1 MLTALLLFSSPALA
15 EGEGSSS
22 TPAVECP
29 SPTTLS
35 VLQDAYARGEQSF
48 ANLDIEGLN
57 QASDDAA
64 QALPCLSESITL
76 NDAAAYHRLM
86 GMSAFAN
93 QERDR
98 VKAEFH
104 AARLLQPGY
113 AVPEDVAPQGHP
125 MIAAY
130 DEAVLLDEGAHE
142 EPVPPLGGYVTVG
155 GVRGATRRANSPAII
170 QVFEGDGSITLTLH
184 LGPGQVMPMFGPPP
198 LTETRSLRVPMLVA
212 TAATGAVALG
222 TYGAAAKFRS
232 DFQDPAT
239 AEEDLSDL
247 YVRNR
252 VSFFT
257 SMGMGA
263 ATLALGTVTVVVW

>member
-1 MLTALLLFSSPALA
+1 MLIALLLLCTQALA
-15 EGEGSSS
+15 QDDSVGSTAS
-22 TPAVECP
+22 ADCP

-64 QALPCLSESITL
+64 QALPCLVEPITL

-113 AVPEDVAPQGHP
+113 AVPEEVAPQGHP

-130 DEAVLLDEGAHE
+130 EEAVLLDEGAHE

-170 QVFEGDGSITLTLH
+170 QVFEGDGTITQTLH
-184 LGPGQVMPMFGPPP
+184 LGPGEVMEMFGPPP
-198 LTETRSLRVPMLVA
+198 LSETRNLRVPMLVA

-222 TYGAAAKFRS
+222 TYGAAAKFKS
-232 DFQDPAT
+232 DFQDPGTPEA
-239 AEEDLSDL
+239 DLSEL

-263 ATLALGTVTVVVW
+263 ATVALGTVTVVVW